1 MQSVLVKLILDGGN
15 FIIFEVAEAEG
26 NRLVT
31 QFAGSGPSMPPRLGS
46 HNVTTLGAFL
56 PWCVD
61 TAKLV
66 GVHFVPKE
74 ALAQPRGWNQSG
86 VN

>member
-1 MQSVLVKLILDGGN
+1 MNSVLVKLILDGGN
-15 FIIFEVAEAEG
+15 FIIFEAAEAEG
-26 NRLVT
+26 QRLID
-31 QFAGSGPSMPPRLGS
+31 QFAGLATSLPSRLGN
-46 HNVTTLGAFL
+46 HNVKTLGAFL
-56 PWCVD
+56 PWCID